1 MDTFWIPKYLQKSV
15 NNVICGATML
25 NIGAALLL
33 YYDAGMDDGE
43 RRATAI
49 LNKALED
56 GEFVIGP
63 MFEYN
68 NPWADKEYVACLKQL
83 KANSELK
90 AAMLDKDTSVEEC
103 MVKARLLMDTDKAVE
118 LVRRKLKEEAETTEE
133 TETTENKEETV

>member
-15 NNVICGATML
+15 NNIICGATML

-43 RRATAI
+43 RRTTAI
-49 LNKALED
+49 LNAALKD
-56 GEFVIGP
+56 GDFVIGP

-68 NPWADKEYVACLKQL
+68 NPCADKEYISCLKQL
-83 KANSELK
+83 RANSELK

-103 MVKARLLMDTDKAVE
+103 MVKARLLMDADKAVE
-118 LVRRKLKEEAETTEE
+118 LVRRKLKEEKEE